1 MPVTL
6 FSASSLQDY
15 AVCPR
20 RFQLR
25 YVLGL
30 TWPAPETAQPAE
42 QEEHIW
48 LGREL
53 HRLIHQ
59 HLLGI
64 PVERLSP
71 MVQHPALERWWQ
83 AYLAFVPHLHAMRV
97 LPEITL
103 STPLARQRLI
113 ARFDAIA
120 VADQP
125 DTSGVHAIILDWKT
139 YRHRPSREWLAA
151 RLQSR
156 VYPVVFLRAGAAMM
170 EAGAPSDVEM
180 WYWFAEHP
188 LNPERLRYSAAAYR
202 ADIAYLE
209 ALVAEI
215 AQRIAAMAS
224 TDIAGE
230 VWSLTEDERECR
242 YCTYR
247 SLCRRSVAAG
257 PEEYMPDD
265 ATLHDEPPYEV
276 GWEPEGLQ
284 TTEMLF

>member
-1 MPVTL
+1 MPAIL
-6 FSASSLQDY
+6 LSASSLQDY
-15 AVCPR
+15 VACPR

-25 YVLGL
+25 YVLGW
-30 TWPAPETAQPAE
+30 TWPAPETDRPDE
-42 QEEHIW
+42 QEEHIR

-71 MVQHPALERWWQ
+71 MVQHPALERWWH
-83 AYLAFVPHLHAMRV
+83 AYLAFVPRLRPLRV

-103 STPLARQRLI
+103 STPLAGQRLV

-125 DTSGVHAIILDWKT
+125 DASDARVIILDWKT
-139 YRHRPSREWLAA
+139 HRHRPSRGWLAT

-156 VYPVVFLRAGAAMM
+156 VYPVVLLQAGAAVIG
-170 EAGAPSDVEM
+170 AGDPSDVEM

-188 LNPERLRYSAAAYR
+188 LNPERLCYSEATYR
-202 ADIAYLE
+202 TDVIYLE
-209 ALVAEI
+209 NLVAEI
-215 AQRIAAMAS
+215 VRHIAARAS
-224 TDIAGE
+224 VE
-230 VWSLTEDERECR
+230 VTAEMWPLTEDERECR

-247 SLCRRSVAAG
+247 SLCRRSTVAG
-257 PEEYMPDD
+257 PAEYVPDD
-265 ATLHDEPPYEV
+265 AALHDEVPYEI

-284 TTEMLF
+284 AAEALF

>member
-15 AVCPR
+15 VICKR

-25 YVLGL
+25 YVLGW
-30 TWPAPETAQPAE
+30 TWPAPETDRPTE
-42 QEEHIW
+42 QEERIR

-64 PVERLSP
+64 PVEKLSL
-71 MVQHPALERWWQ
+71 MIQHPALERWWH
-83 AYLAFVPHLHAMRV
+83 AYLAFMPRLRPLRV

-103 STPLARQRLI
+103 STPLAGQRLM

-125 DTSGVHAIILDWKT
+125 DVSGVRAIILDWKT
-139 YRHRPSREWLAA
+139 YHHRPSREWLMA

-156 VYPVVFLRAGAAMM
+156 VYPVVFLQAGSALMTS
-170 EAGAPSDVEM
+170 GGPSDVEL

-188 LNPERLRYSAAAYR
+188 LNPERLRYSEAAYR
-202 ADIAYLE
+202 TDVAYLE
-209 ALVAEI
+209 NLVAEI
-215 AQRIAAMAS
+215 AQRIATAAS
-224 TDIAGE
+224 IDITEE
-230 VWSLTEDERECR
+230 VWPLTEDERECR
-242 YCTYR
+242 YCPYR
-247 SLCRRSVAAG
+247 ALCRRGVIASPA
-257 PEEYMPDD
+257 EYMPDD
-265 ATLHDEPPYEV
+265 AALHDEAPYEM

-284 TTEMLF
+284 AAEALF

>member
-1 MPVTL
+1 MPAAL

-15 AVCPR
+15 VTCPR

-25 YVLGL
+25 YVLGWP
-30 TWPAPETAQPAE
+30 WPALETARPAE

-64 PVERLSP
+64 PVEQLSP
-71 MVQHPALERWWQ
+71 MVQHPALERWWR
-83 AYLAFVPHLHAMRV
+83 AYLSFISGLHPLRV

-103 STPLARQRLI
+103 SAPLAEQRLV

-125 DTSGVHAIILDWKT
+125 AASGVRVIILDWKT

-156 VYPVVFLRAGAAMM
+156 LYPVVFLRAGAALM
-170 EAGAPSDVEM
+170 AADDPSAVEL

-188 LNPERLRYSAAAYR
+188 MNPERLRYSAAAYR
-202 ADIAYLE
+202 ADVAYLE
-209 ALVAEI
+209 DLITEI
-215 AQRIAAMAS
+215 VRRIAATAS
-224 TDIAGE
+224 TSVAEE
-230 VWSLTEDERECR
+230 VWPLIEDERQCR
-242 YCTYR
+242 YCPYR
-247 SLCRRSVAAG
+247 SLCRRGVEAG

-265 ATLHDEPPYEV
+265 AALHDDAPYEMD
-276 GWEPEGLQ
+276 WEPEGFQ
-284 TTEMLF
+284 AAETLF